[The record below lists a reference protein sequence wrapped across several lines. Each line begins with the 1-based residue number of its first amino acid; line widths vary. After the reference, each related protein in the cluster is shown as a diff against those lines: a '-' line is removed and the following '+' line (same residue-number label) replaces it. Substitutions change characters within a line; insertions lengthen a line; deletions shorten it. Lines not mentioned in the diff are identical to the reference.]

1 MSFHTGR
8 LLGNSAL
15 SHLDTA
21 LKIALLLTVAYV
33 IPNLVIRSRGTPE
46 HLVIVR
52 VCYQSTGESCQGLQV
67 ARRVFTIREEDI
79 SVSDRVCTRGW
90 GRYGTVPV
98 NSKRRSLYQE
108 REPKEGRY
116 HRAYQE

>member
-8 LLGNSAL
+8 LLGNSTL
-15 SHLDTA
+15 SHLNTT
-21 LKIALLLTVAYV
+21 LKIALLLTVACV
-33 IPNLVIRSRGTPE
+33 VTNLVIRSRGTPE

-67 ARRVFTIREEDI
+67 ARRVLAIREEGI
-79 SVSDRVCTRGW
+79 SVSDRVYTRGW
-90 GRYGTVPV
+90 GRHGTVSV
-98 NSKRRSLYQE
+98 NSKGRSLYQE
-108 REPKEGRY
+108 RVPQEGRH